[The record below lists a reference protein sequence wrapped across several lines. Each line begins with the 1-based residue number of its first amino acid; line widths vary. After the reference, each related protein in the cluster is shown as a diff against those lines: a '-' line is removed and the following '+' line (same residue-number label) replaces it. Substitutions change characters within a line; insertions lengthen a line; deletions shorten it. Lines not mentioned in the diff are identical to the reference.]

1 MFNGLDNKTVCLVNH
16 KLLIISYCLLPKCI
30 KMHVRACKI
39 SKFFRGSYP
48 RTPAKLGAT
57 PPDPRGGDGAG
68 GREGQGREG
77 NKQVGGE
84 GRLTNR
90 RKGKWR
96 GREEGR
102 GGERKGRDKREEHV
116 GSVPV
121 LFYLRLEPCLSLS
134 VQ

>member
-48 RTPAKLGAT
+48 GPPAKLGAT
-57 PPDPRGGDGAG
+57 PPDPRGGDGRL
-68 GREGQGREG
+68 GRA
-77 NKQVGGE
+77 GE

-121 LFYLRLEPCLSLS
+121 LFYLRLEPCADYKTNLYGTGSS
-134 VQ
+134 